1 MGVDSYARDT
11 LLSDTSHVSHNII
24 QYLIQISR
32 QMFLNPMCDMMLGE
46 REREREMGQQHD
58 PEELFV
64 SPRERQLYRFMTE
77 PGSPAVVARRST
89 ETRPNLVCH

>member
-46 REREREMGQQHD
+46 RERERWVNNMILKSYSFHRAKD
-58 PEELFV
+58 
-64 SPRERQLYRFMTE
+64 SCID
-77 PGSPAVVARRST
+77 S
-89 ETRPNLVCH
+89 